1 MYICFPLARD
11 LEAEYLSQKCA
22 SYRPV
27 VRCLETPL
35 YVDDLR
41 FEVFSMAAPHRAAFS
56 SAMARS
62 PRLCISSPV
71 HRSDVFEGDQLLSL
85 HATSFRCVLRGQLKR
100 QLERWGMGF
109 GITWVLRSPHLKESL
124 PQPRGG
130 GGGEGNT
137 VDWMDPPG
145 HVVAFIS
152 SRSCANAEADV
163 CFCRGCHTA
172 ESMPVD
178 GSIHSK
184 SWTYR
189 CINIATKQN
198 SFPATFPHR

>member
-109 GITWVLRSPHLKESL
+109 GVTWVLRPPPPEGE
-124 PQPRGG
+124 PAPTTGRRGG
-130 GGGEGNT
+130 RGKHRGLDGPPRSRGSLYFFQELRERGGRRLLLPRMPHCR
-137 VDWMDPPG
+137 VDARRWLHP
-145 HVVAFIS
+145 FQ
-152 SRSCANAEADV
+152 ELDV
-163 CFCRGCHTA
+163 
-172 ESMPVD
+172 
-178 GSIHSK
+178 
-184 SWTYR
+184 
-189 CINIATKQN
+189 
-198 SFPATFPHR
+198 